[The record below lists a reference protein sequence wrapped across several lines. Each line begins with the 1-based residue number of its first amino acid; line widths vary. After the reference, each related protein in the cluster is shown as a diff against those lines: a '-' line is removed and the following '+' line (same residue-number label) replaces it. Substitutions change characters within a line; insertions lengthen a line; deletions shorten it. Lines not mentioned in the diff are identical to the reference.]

1 MNPPN
6 TAKQFRR
13 QLGILILSFLVLAG
27 VMYWIVADDWA
38 LTAVRTDTVSMGYL
52 LPADGE
58 VSQQISVA
66 MDGLEAITV
75 VPHFDAA
82 ERSGQV
88 TFTLADEE
96 GTVWTAERAAS
107 ALLSDQANT
116 IAIEPGLKHVNKL
129 TLTIAPNGTG
139 MALWAG
145 NTVSAGKFDVAVM
158 TSGLT
163 VNGAAAE
170 GMLVLNLTGHNI
182 LQGTRWFWPGAILL
196 LTAIV
201 CLVCATHMQRQKGKR
216 TLLTVMVDVCQ
227 RYRYLLRQLVNRDFR
242 VKYKSSALGMVWS
255 LLNPLLTM
263 LVYLF
268 VFSTLFKSDVENFPV
283 YLMSGIVLFSYF
295 SEATNLGMAS
305 IVGKRNPLA
314 QTRTWFMS
322 YEQARS
328 RGTPTNAF
336 VGGRLAVSDCS
347 QVTDGAVVVILA
359 SEAYMK
365 SRGLTNCPIVKGYGH
380 RVAPML
386 FDKKMQDAHGS
397 EYILPWTRQT
407 ALDAY
412 RRSGLT
418 VDDIQVFETHDCF
431 TSSEYAAISA
441 FGITPPGKEYR
452 AVENGTIAFSGSKP
466 INPSGGLIGCG
477 HPVGASG
484 VRMFLDLYKQTAGCA
499 GAYQVENARNGMMLN
514 IGGSGTTN
522 YVYIVGKLD

>member
-305 IVGKRNPLA
+305 IVGNSSLITKVYMPKLIYPLSKILSSAINLCISFIPLLLVMLITGVTVSKSILLLPLVVMYLVIFSFGVSLLLATMNVFFRDTQFLWGVLLTMLNFLTPIFYPESIIPAQFITLYHMNPLY
-314 QTRTWFMS
+314 QIIYFMRTIIIS
-322 YEQARS
+322 GIS
-328 RGTPTNAF
+328 PTPVTYLYCTLSTVIPLLLGVWVFRRNQDRF
-336 VGGRLAVSDCS
+336 V
-347 QVTDGAVVVILA
+347 
-359 SEAYMK
+359 
-365 SRGLTNCPIVKGYGH
+365 
-380 RVAPML
+380 
-386 FDKKMQDAHGS
+386 
-397 EYILPWTRQT
+397 
-407 ALDAY
+407 
-412 RRSGLT
+412 
-418 VDDIQVFETHDCF
+418 
-431 TSSEYAAISA
+431 
-441 FGITPPGKEYR
+441 
-452 AVENGTIAFSGSKP
+452 
-466 INPSGGLIGCG
+466 
-477 HPVGASG
+477 
-484 VRMFLDLYKQTAGCA
+484 LY
-499 GAYQVENARNGMMLN
+499 L
-514 IGGSGTTN
+514 
-522 YVYIVGKLD
+522 